1 MRAIGKVILRTLLQA
16 IPTML
21 GIVLISFIL
30 LHLMPGDAV
39 DAIAGMSGSASQET
53 MHAMR
58 EAYGLN
64 DNIVVQFWNYITGV
78 FSLNFGQSINYSAP
92 VLDVIMERLPATLIL
107 MLSAFVLALM
117 TGILVGWGMAVFAGK
132 WPDRLLTSGSLLF
145 YSAPNFWV
153 GLMIIVVFSAKLRWF
168 PSGGAESI
176 GASLE
181 GWAWFLDRLHHLVLP
196 SVALAA
202 FFMAI
207 YARLTRAAMLEVLRQ
222 DYIRTA
228 AAKGIHPVVIQFR
241 HGLRNALIP
250 VTTVAGLHLG
260 NLLGGAVVV
269 ETVFNW
275 PGLGRLTM
283 SALAARDNQVLLG
296 ILLLSSVAVIVTNV
310 VIDWLITLLD
320 PRIRA

>member
-1 MRAIGKVILRTLLQA
+1 MRGVFRNIGRTLLQA
-16 IPTML
+16 IPTMM
-21 GIVLISFIL
+21 GIILISFLL

-39 DAIAGMSGSASQET
+39 DAISGMSGSASVET
-53 MHAMR
+53 MDAMR
-58 EAYGLN
+58 EVYGLN
-64 DNIVVQFWNYITGV
+64 DNLVVQFWNYITGV
-78 FSLNFGQSINYSAP
+78 LTLNFGYSISYSAP
-92 VLDVIMERLPATLIL
+92 VLDVIMERLPATLTL
-107 MLSAFVLALM
+107 MMSAFLLALVM
-117 TGILVGWGMAVFAGK
+117 GILVGWAMAVFAGK
-132 WPDRLLTSGSLLF
+132 WPDRLLTSTSLLF

-153 GLMIIVVFSAKLRWF
+153 GLMIIVVFSGTLRWF
-168 PSGGAESI
+168 PSGGAETI

-181 GWAWFLDRLHHLVLP
+181 GWAWFADRVTHLVLP
-196 SVALAA
+196 SIALAA

-228 AAKGIHPVVIQFR
+228 AAKGIHPLVIQFR

-283 SALAARDNQVLLG
+283 NALAARDNQVLLG
-296 ILLLSSVAVIVTNV
+296 ILLLSSVAVIATNL

>member
-1 MRAIGKVILRTLLQA
+1 
-16 IPTML
+16 
-21 GIVLISFIL
+21 
-30 LHLMPGDAV
+30 
-39 DAIAGMSGSASQET
+39 
-53 MHAMR
+53 
-58 EAYGLN
+58 
-64 DNIVVQFWNYITGV
+64 
-78 FSLNFGQSINYSAP
+78 
-92 VLDVIMERLPATLIL
+92 
-107 MLSAFVLALM
+107 
-117 TGILVGWGMAVFAGK
+117 MAVFAGK
-132 WPDRLLTSGSLLF
+132 WPDRVLTSGSLLF

-168 PSGGAESI
+168 PSGGAETI
-176 GASLE
+176 GVDLD
-181 GWAWFLDRLHHLVLP
+181 GWAWFVDRVKHLVLP

-228 AAKGIHPVVIQFR
+228 AAKGVHPVVIQFR

-260 NLLGGAVVV
+260 NMLGGAVVV

-283 SALAARDNQVLLG
+283 NALAARDNQVLLG
-296 ILLLSSVAVIVTNV
+296 ILLLSSVAVIATNL

>member
-1 MRAIGKVILRTLLQA
+1 MGIFRVLRRTLFQA

-21 GIVLISFIL
+21 GIVLISFFL
-30 LHLMPGDAV
+30 LHMMPGDAV
-39 DAIAGMSGSASQET
+39 DAIAGMSGSADKESLEQL
-53 MHAMR
+53 R

-64 DNIVVQFWNYITGV
+64 DNLLVQLYRYVRGVVT
-78 FSLNFGQSINYSAP
+78 LNFGMSINYTAP
-92 VLDVIMERLPATLIL
+92 VIDVIFERLPATITL
-107 MLSAFVLALM
+107 MFCAFTLAL
-117 TGILVGWGMAVFAGK
+117 TGGILIGWMMAVFAGR
-132 WPDRLLTSGSLLF
+132 WPDRLLTSGSLLL

-153 GLMIIVVFSAKLRWF
+153 GLMIIVLFSAKLQWL
-168 PSGGAESI
+168 PAGGAETI
-176 GASLE
+176 GANLA
-181 GWAWFLDRLHHLVLP
+181 GWVWFLDRARHLILP
-196 SVALAA
+196 SCALAA
-202 FFMAI
+202 FFVAI

-228 AAKGIHPVVIQFR
+228 TAKGLHPFWIQLR

-283 SALAARDNQVLLG
+283 NALAARDTQVLLG
-296 ILLLSSVAVIVTNV
+296 ILMLSSVAVIISNIL
-310 VIDWLITLLD
+310 IDWLAAWLD
-320 PRIRA
+320 PRIRR